1 MLYNDMIRVKLSYS
15 MGHSPT
21 HILNLKDIK
30 SQCGP
35 SHLQFNV
42 PNLPIS
48 TIRYLN

>member
-1 MLYNDMIRVKLSYS
+1 MIRVKLSYS

-48 TIRYLN
+48 TYKVS